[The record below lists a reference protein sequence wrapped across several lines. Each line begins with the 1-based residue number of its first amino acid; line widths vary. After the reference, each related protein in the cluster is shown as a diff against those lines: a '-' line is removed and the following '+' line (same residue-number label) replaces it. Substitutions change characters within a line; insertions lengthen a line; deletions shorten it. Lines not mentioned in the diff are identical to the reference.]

1 MNNIQRLNK
10 IELEFINNIDLDFHN
25 AMKKIIEKINGKK
38 IDDPKYWELNT
49 KINKIQN
56 QLDKLQGVIDAK
68 TGGYQ
73 YLP

>member
-68 TGGYQ
+68 TGGY
-73 YLP
+73 